1 MAGRITNLVLAEK
14 IGNLKESIEERN
26 KIEDRRITLLEAKT
40 EKNTVAIAGI
50 KGASGVIAFIVSI
63 GTTLLATYFGTK
75 Q

>member
-14 IGNLKESIEERN
+14 INNLSKYLHERN
-26 KIEDRRITLLEAKT
+26 DNQDKRIDKYSEKI

-50 KGASGVIAFIVSI
+50 KGASGVIAAAVSLFITGI
-63 GTTLLATYFGTK
+63 FAYFGTK